1 MEDRFPSNTPLKVP
15 LYSDNKNSCAAV
27 KFVSSLGFTLEI
39 LVFISRLTSQASG
52 KQFYTFLRK
61 SHKKTPIKEDAS
73 QSVSSLCKEIACLLG
88 TTFTSG
94 LIQIWCFSEYLEQQ
108 DGACEIKLQHLK
120 LQYV

>member
-73 QSVSSLCKEIACLLG
+73 QSVSSMQRNRVFAGNYIHQWINPNLV
-88 TTFTSG
+88 
-94 LIQIWCFSEYLEQQ
+94 
-108 DGACEIKLQHLK
+108 LQ
-120 LQYV
+120 